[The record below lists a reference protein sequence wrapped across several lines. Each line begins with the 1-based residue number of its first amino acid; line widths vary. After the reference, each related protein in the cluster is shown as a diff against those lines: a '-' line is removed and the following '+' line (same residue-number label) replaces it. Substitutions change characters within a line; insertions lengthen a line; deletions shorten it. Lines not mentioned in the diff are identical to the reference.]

1 MKKEHTTNNQIKFS
15 KNAKLNAALKGI
27 YEDLQEL
34 GSEKVAR
41 YKKEFKNEPDFNL
54 AQYGNMIVYYHD
66 IYTFYRNCGYKTT
79 DKYSTDKI
87 WQTYLRQ
94 VGYIARH
101 YFN

>member
-1 MKKEHTTNNQIKFS
+1 MKKENTTNNQIKFS

-34 GSEKVAR
+34 GSEEVTR
-41 YKKEFKNEPDFNL
+41 YKKEFSKVIDFNI
-54 AQYGNMIVYYHD
+54 AQYGNMLVYFCD

-79 DKYSTDKI
+79 GKYSTDKL

-94 VGYIARH
+94 VGYVARH
-101 YFN
+101 YFD

>member
-1 MKKEHTTNNQIKFS
+1 VLAS
-15 KNAKLNAALKGI
+15 I

-34 GSEKVAR
+34 GSEEVAR
-41 YKKEFKNEPDFNL
+41 YKKEFSKVIDFNL
-54 AQYGNMIVYYHD
+54 AQYGNMLVYYHD
-66 IYTFYRNCGYKTT
+66 VYTMYRNCGYKTT

-94 VGYIARH
+94 VGYVARY